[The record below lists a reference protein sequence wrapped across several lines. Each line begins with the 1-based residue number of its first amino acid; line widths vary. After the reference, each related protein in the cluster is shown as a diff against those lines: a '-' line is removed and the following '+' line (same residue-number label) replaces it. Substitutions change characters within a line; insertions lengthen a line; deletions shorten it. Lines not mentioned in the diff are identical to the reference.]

1 MSIFQSKVNSKFKL
15 IYFIIPLIVSVLLII
30 NASRDNGGIPVL
42 NSLNKKIY
50 EAKKNIAFL
59 DQELS
64 IIHNKVNLIKGREID
79 ADLLE
84 ELAYEYLGYSY
95 KKDLFIPIN

>member
-15 IYFIIPLIVSVLLII
+15 IYFIIPLIVLVLLII